1 MLIPLLDSGC
11 GVGCGVPSR
20 LPPSEVVVLWR
31 CVAVLVEAGG
41 VVLVLWRC
49 VAVLVEAGGVVLV
62 EAGGVALVLLCC
74 VLVDDAVLI
83 ETVGAGCTCKAASVI
98 TAHSGTALTDSCALM
113 LVSVSAAAVLIACV
127 DPLSCSMVILTS
139 EVGANNLLA
148 AVC

>member
-1 MLIPLLDSGC
+1 MLISLLDSGC
-11 GVGCGVPSR
+11 GVPGCGVPSR

-62 EAGGVALVLLCC
+62 LLCC

-83 ETVGAGCTCKAASVI
+83 ETVGAGCTCTAALEI
-98 TAHSGTALTDSCALM
+98 TAQLGIESIDSCALM
-113 LVSVSAAAVLIACV
+113 LATVSAAAVVLACV
-127 DPLSCSMVILTS
+127 DPLNCSMVRLTV

>member
-1 MLIPLLDSGC
+1 
-11 GVGCGVPSR
+11 
-20 LPPSEVVVLWR
+20 
-31 CVAVLVEAGG
+31 VAVLVEAGG
-41 VVLVLWRC
+41 VV
-49 VAVLVEAGGVVLV
+49 
-62 EAGGVALVLLCC
+62 LVLLCC

-98 TAHSGTALTDSCALM
+98 TAHSGTELTDSCALM